1 MRDKGFVGKPCR
13 TEHGELSLRL
23 TELPQ
28 LLSPCLHD
36 VPLDAKEH
44 ENSPYDRHVQLLA
57 DSTTR
62 DILLARGRIIEEV
75 RRELQDGS
83 FVEVS
88 TPILASVA
96 GGAIAQPFLT
106 SATEFPER
114 PLAMRIAPELWLKR
128 LIAGGFD
135 RVFEIGPQ
143 FRNEGRSMG
152 FRLSLDA
159 ADIVCSQAS
168 IKRTTPNSRHVNSI

>member
-1 MRDKGFVGKPCR
+1 MLGHIGFVGKPCR

-28 LLSPCLHD
+28 CFSPCLYD
-36 VPLDAKEH
+36 VPLDAKGRD
-44 ENSPYDRHVQLLA
+44 NSPYDRHVQLLA
-57 DSTTR
+57 DPTTR
-62 DILLARGRIIEEV
+62 DVLLARGRIIEEV
-75 RRELQDGS
+75 RRGLLEDS

-106 SATEFPER
+106 SATEFPGR

-135 RVFEIGPQ
+135 KVFEIGPQ
-143 FRNEGRSMG
+143 FRNEGKGR
-152 FRLSLDA
+152 
-159 ADIVCSQAS
+159 V
-168 IKRTTPNSRHVNSI
+168 T